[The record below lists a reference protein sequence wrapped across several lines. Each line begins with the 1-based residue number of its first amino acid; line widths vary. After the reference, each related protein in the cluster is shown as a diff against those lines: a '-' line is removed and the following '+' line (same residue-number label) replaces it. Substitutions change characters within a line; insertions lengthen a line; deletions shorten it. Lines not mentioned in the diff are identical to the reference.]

1 VSVRAALRAGTR
13 ADHERVDALY
23 SRFDLTRAADYRLF
37 LAAQAAAHIPVEDAL
52 DSAGASAVLPDWE
65 RRKRA
70 QLLRSDLAEIGA
82 EPGAAMPA
90 PNFSG
95 LPALLGGLYVIEG
108 SRLGGALL
116 KRGLPAGTPAR
127 FLGTPAEPGAWR
139 QLIATIDASIV
150 APDEIATAISAAQ
163 AVFRLF
169 EAAGRYVW
177 RRADFG

>member
-1 VSVRAALRAGTR
+1 VSIRAALRAGTR

-23 SRFDLTRAADYRLF
+23 SRFHLGQAPHYRLF
-37 LAAQAAAHIPVEDAL
+37 LIAQASAHIPVEEAL
-52 DSAGASAVLPDWE
+52 DSAGAGAILPDWTH
-65 RRKRA
+65 RKRA

-82 EPGAAMPA
+82 EPAAAMPA

-116 KRGLPAGTPAR
+116 KRGLRPGTPAR
-127 FLGTPAEPGAWR
+127 FLGTPAEPGSWR
-139 QLIATIDASIV
+139 QLIATIDASIG

-169 EAAGRYVW
+169 EAAGRDVW